1 MRRKLSNTFIRTASF
16 FRPVLGMVVVM
27 SGCFVFALVNII
39 IQMTKSVDSFHFA
52 FVRAILFTLIAAPLV
67 LFLKKDPF
75 PKGKVLC
82 ISKVL
87 TVCRT

>member
-1 MRRKLSNTFIRTASF
+1 
-16 FRPVLGMVVVM
+16 M

-67 LFLKKDPF
+67 FSLKKDPF

-82 ISKVL
+82 RS
-87 TVCRT
+87 TVGRLYWFDFMHVIRHFMQFPFQGTESS